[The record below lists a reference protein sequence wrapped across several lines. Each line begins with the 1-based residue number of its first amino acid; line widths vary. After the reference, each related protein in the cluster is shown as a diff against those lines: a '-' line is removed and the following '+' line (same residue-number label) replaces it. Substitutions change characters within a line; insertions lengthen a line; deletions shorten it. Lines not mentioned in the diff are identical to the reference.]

1 MSQSDTPS
9 NRNDSGGTS
18 AVTALNIARRY
29 YSDGQTKS
37 EIAKSLGLSRF
48 KVARV
53 IDSAMASGLVEIVFH
68 PPKDGIDY
76 ELSAALQ
83 HAYGLRHTVVLQDD
97 GLAGDA
103 LLEPLGRATSALL
116 HEIVGDDDVLGFA
129 WTRTLEVMKHSV
141 GSLRA
146 KAVVQLCG
154 AYPGAGEGPTAI
166 EIVRD
171 IARMTGGRPYV
182 FYAPLVAS
190 DAQAAAAM
198 HRQAEVLAANDM
210 VAHVTKALV
219 TIGSWSQGQSSVWN
233 AVSPA
238 MREEVTRAGAV
249 AEICGSIYLDANGR
263 EVRCGVNALT
273 LGVEASALA
282 RIPDVIGVAFDVA
295 KAKATAAAL
304 RSKLVRSVITHAK
317 LARELVQLAQG
328 SGQA

>member
-1 MSQSDTPS
+1 MHNSDTS
-9 NRNDSGGTS
+9 NTRNDTNGISAATS
-18 AVTALNIARRY
+18 LNIARRY
-29 YSDGQTKS
+29 YSEGQTKS

-53 IDSAMASGLVEIVFH
+53 IDSALASGLVEIVFH

-83 HAYGLRHTVVLQDD
+83 QAYGLRHTIVVLDD
-97 GLAGDA
+97 GLTGDA
-103 LLEPLGRATSALL
+103 LFEPLGRATSALL
-116 HEIVGDDDVLGFA
+116 HEIVGDEDVLGFA

-141 GSLRA
+141 GHLRA

-171 IARMTGGRPYV
+171 IARVTGGRPYV

-198 HRQAEVLAANDM
+198 RRQPEVQAAQAM
-210 VAHVTKALV
+210 VAHVTTALV
-219 TIGSWSQGQSSVWN
+219 TIGGWTQGQSSVWG
-233 AVSPA
+233 AVTPA
-238 MREEVTRAGAV
+238 LRDAAVRAGAV
-249 AEICGSIYLDANGR
+249 AEICGSIYLGEDGR
-263 EVRCGVNALT
+263 EVKSGLNSLTVGVDA
-273 LGVEASALA
+273 ADLA

-295 KAKATAAAL
+295 KAQATAAAL
-304 RSKLVRSVITHAK
+304 RSKLVGSIITHAS
-317 LARELVQLAQG
+317 LARELVRLAKQ
-328 SGQA
+328 